1 MAVSSKSTEHPVQT
15 PITRFESSP
24 IEIGPRALL
33 AKLVL
38 SLCILAALASPD
50 ALAQQNVDTVVTNG
64 KILTVDADFR
74 IVQALAI
81 DHGRIVA
88 RGTSEEVARYAGPNT
103 RVIDVAGA
111 TVIPG
116 LIDNHFHLTRAVDR
130 WHRQARFEGVDSRR
144 EALEILATKAAS
156 MPAGD
161 WIMVQGGWTPRQFAD
176 APGGFTLEELDRVA
190 PKNPLFVQEGYSV
203 VYANSLALKAVGLDP
218 AGGARR
224 NAAGLASFQGPTP
237 LLDAI
242 PRTPPAQ
249 LEQNLT
255 DFLRALN
262 AAGLT
267 GVYSFGQSAFLA
279 ARAAKGPLPVRLW
292 ESLAFNA
299 TDPASAT
306 EAAALIERSRP
317 NQFDGQFGIFGLG
330 EVLYGPFFDLAR
342 RATPWPAEIMT
353 EYGKLAIAAA
363 RAGWHVHQHVINNS
377 AVTDLLDTVE
387 AVSKTQRFDRL
398 RWTLGHV
405 YDISP
410 ENIARAKALG
420 MTLGMH
426 GAAMQAGAHMP
437 LRRIA
442 DSGIVFGLGTD
453 ATIVS
458 HYSPFVTLGWVV
470 SGLDVGG
477 NRVLDETLTRAE
489 ALIAHTRSNA
499 YLFFQEDALGSLEVG
514 KQADLVVLDRDYMT
528 VPAAQIK
535 HIRPTL
541 TMVGGRVVY
550 NAAK

>member
-1 MAVSSKSTEHPVQT
+1 MQT
-15 PITRFESSP
+15 RITVFESAP
-24 IEIGPRALL
+24 IEIDPRALL
-33 AKLVL
+33 DKLESLVL
-38 SLCILAALASPD
+38 SIGILAALASP

-81 DHGRIVA
+81 HDGRIVA

-130 WHRQARFEGVDSRR
+130 WHRQARFEGVGSHR
-144 EALEILATKAAS
+144 EALAILTTKAAS
-156 MPAGD
+156 MPPGE
-161 WIMVQGGWTPRQFAD
+161 WIMVQGGWTPRQFAE

-218 AGGARR
+218 ASGARR
-224 NAAGLASFQGPTP
+224 NAVGLASFQGPTP

-255 DFLRALN
+255 DFLHALN

-267 GVYSFGQSAFLA
+267 GVYSLGQSAFLA
-279 ARAAKGPLPVRLW
+279 ARAAKGPLSIRLW
-292 ESLAFNA
+292 ETLAFNA
-299 TDPASAT
+299 TDPTSAT
-306 EAAALIERSRP
+306 QAAALIERSRP
-317 NQFDGQFGIFGLG
+317 NQFDGSFGIFGLG

-342 RATPWPAEIMT
+342 RAEPWPAEIMK
-353 EYGKLAIAAA
+353 EYGKLATAAA

-377 AVTDLLDTVE
+377 AVTDLLDTLE

-410 ENIARAKALG
+410 GNIARAKALG
-420 MTLGMH
+420 MTLGVH

-437 LRRIA
+437 LRKIA

-458 HYSPFVTLGWVV
+458 HYSPFITLGWVV

-477 NRVLDETLTRAE
+477 NRVLDETLTREE

-514 KQADLVVLDRDYMT
+514 KQADLVVVDRDVFAT
-528 VPAAQIK
+528 DPARLADA
-535 HIRPTL
+535 RVLL
-541 TMVGGRVVY
+541 TMVAGVPVHEDPGL
-550 NAAK
+550 AA

>member
-1 MAVSSKSTEHPVQT
+1 MRTR
-15 PITRFESSP
+15 ITSL
-24 IEIGPRALL
+24 I
-33 AKLVL
+33 L
-38 SLCILAALASPD
+38 SILAALAIP
-50 ALAQQNVDTVVTNG
+50 AVLAQQNVDTVVTNG
-64 KILTVDADFR
+64 KILTVDSDFR
-74 IVQALAI
+74 TVQALAI
-81 DHGRIVA
+81 DGGRIVA
-88 RGTSEEVARYAGPNT
+88 RGTSGEVARYAGSRT

-116 LIDNHFHLTRAVDR
+116 LIDNHFHLTRAVDT
-130 WHRQARFEGVDSRR
+130 WHQQSRFEGVDSRR
-144 EALEILATKAAS
+144 EALRILTAKVAS
-156 MPAGD
+156 LSPGD

-203 VYANSLALKAVGLDP
+203 VYANSLALKAVGLNPVD
-218 AGGARR
+218 GARR
-224 NAAGLASFQGPTP
+224 NATGLVSFQPP
-237 LLDAI
+237 YALYDAM
-242 PRTPPAQ
+242 PRTSPAQ
-249 LEQNLT
+249 REQNLT
-255 DFLRALN
+255 DFLHELN
-262 AAGLT
+262 SVGLT
-267 GVYSFGQSAFLA
+267 GVYSLGQSDLLA

-292 ESLAFNA
+292 ETLPFTA
-299 TDPASAT
+299 TDPGSVT
-306 EAAALIERSRP
+306 KAAALIERSRP

-330 EVLYGPFFDLAR
+330 EVLYGPFFDLAPR
-342 RATPWPAEIMT
+342 KDPWPAEIMN
-353 EYGKLAIAAA
+353 EYGRLATAAA
-363 RAGWHVHQHVINNS
+363 RAGWHVHQHVINNN
-377 AVTDLLDTVE
+377 AVSDLLDTLEKVN
-387 AVSKTQRFDRL
+387 KTQRIDGL
-398 RWTLGHV
+398 RWTMGHV

-420 MTLGMH
+420 MTLGVH

-437 LRRIA
+437 LRKIA
-442 DSGIVFGLGTD
+442 DSGILFGLGTD

-477 NRVLDETLTRAE
+477 NRMLDETLTREE

-499 YLFFQEDALGSLEVG
+499 ALFFQEGALGSLEIG

-550 NAAK
+550 EAAK